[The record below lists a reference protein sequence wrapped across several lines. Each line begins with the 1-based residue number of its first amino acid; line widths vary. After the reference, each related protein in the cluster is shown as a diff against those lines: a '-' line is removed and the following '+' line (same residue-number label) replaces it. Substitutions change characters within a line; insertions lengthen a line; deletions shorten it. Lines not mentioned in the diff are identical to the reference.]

1 MSEPSQPGVL
11 GANGG
16 IATLGGNGANGG
28 NATLG
33 ANGGI
38 ATLGA
43 NGVDS
48 TNGIDGAKSTNG
60 APGAPHSQTLSR
72 GIRVLE
78 ILADADA
85 ALTIADVAAA
95 LGVHRSNAYRIL
107 RTLEDHR
114 VVIRDAAGAVRLGPR
129 MAALARGVSRGLQT
143 AALPELTSVANEL
156 GMTAFV
162 TVLDRAEVVTLV
174 SVEPRQAH
182 ATVAQRP
189 GTRHP
194 LVRGAPGIAIQ
205 SLLTTAHWAQLGED
219 ARRGE
224 AAEVRTHG
232 FATSHDEVVPGL
244 ASVAVPLVV
253 PGEAPAALAVVY
265 LGSGQSAAQ
274 IGARLV
280 TAATAIAAELR

>member
-1 MSEPSQPGVL
+1 MSEQRKPSGPS
-11 GANGG
+11 ANGP
-16 IATLGGNGANGG
+16 N
-28 NATLG
+28 
-33 ANGGI
+33 
-38 ATLGA
+38 
-43 NGVDS
+43 
-48 TNGIDGAKSTNG
+48 
-60 APGAPHSQTLSR
+60 GAPHSQTLSR

-78 ILADADA
+78 ILADADE

-95 LGVHRSNAYRIL
+95 LGVHRSIAYRIL
-107 RTLEDHR
+107 RTLEDHG

-129 MAALARGVSRGLQT
+129 MAALARGVSRGLQA

-194 LVRGAPGIAIQ
+194 LGRGAPGIAIQ
-205 SLLTTAHWAQLGED
+205 SLLTATQWVDLGEG

-224 AAEVRTHG
+224 AADVRARG
-232 FATSHDEVVPGL
+232 FATSHDEVIPGL

-265 LGSGQSAAQ
+265 LGTGQSDAA

-280 TAATAIAAELR
+280 TAAAVIAADLR